1 MVMKKSRMAILTLE
15 KIDFISKTV
24 ARGKE
29 GHYIMIKR
37 SIQQKDITI
46 VNVCALNIRSK
57 YIKQIQN

>member
-1 MVMKKSRMAILTLE
+1 MAILTLE